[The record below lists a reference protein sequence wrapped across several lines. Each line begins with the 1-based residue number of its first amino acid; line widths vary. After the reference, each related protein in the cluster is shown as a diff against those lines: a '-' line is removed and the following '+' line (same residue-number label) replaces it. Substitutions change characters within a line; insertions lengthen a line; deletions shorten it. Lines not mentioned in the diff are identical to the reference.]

1 MMSRKAAFEPSDFA
15 SAGDEFAIFSQRVV
29 LADAIAP
36 ACVVVRHGMI
46 TEILSIASDCEVPV
60 IDVGELVILP
70 GLIDPHV
77 HFNDPGRDDWE
88 GFQSGT
94 LAAAAGG
101 ITTIVDMPLNSSP
114 VTTTASAMDAKV
126 AAARGRIAIDVGL
139 HGGLVPENAHR
150 IAELIDAGVMGVK
163 AFLCH
168 SGIDDFPNVSREHL
182 AIAMPQLA
190 DAGVV
195 LLAHAEI
202 ATPVPPMPVTLMPN
216 PRSYR
221 DYLASRPPRFERDA
235 IEMLIDLC
243 RQTGCRTHIVHLA
256 DTGSVDSLRAARAA
270 GLPITV
276 ETCPHY
282 LTFTADQIA
291 DGQTQFKCAPPIRD
305 QENREG
311 LWQALR
317 DGVIDFIASDHSPCP
332 PTMKTLD
339 SGRFD
344 QAWGGISSVQLG
356 LSAVWTEASQ
366 RGFSLHDVARWMS
379 HSPGSVFAIRAGIA
393 VGNPASL
400 VIFDPEAT
408 FRVNAAQLFHRHR
421 LTPYDGRVMRGIVHA
436 TLIRGKPAA
445 TGQGKVIF
453 RSLHGH
459 TS

>member
-1 MMSRKAAFEPSDFA
+1 MSREDAFPSYDFA
-15 SAGDEFAIFSQRVV
+15 DVGDEFAIFSQRVV
-29 LADAIAP
+29 LPDSIAP
-36 ACVVVRHGMI
+36 ACLVVRDGLVAK
-46 TEILSIASDCEVPV
+46 ILSSASDCDLPV
-60 IDVGELVILP
+60 IDVGSLAILP

-77 HFNDPGRDDWE
+77 HFNDPGREQWE
-88 GFQSGT
+88 GFSSGT
-94 LAAAAGG
+94 RAAAAGG

-114 VTTTASAMDAKV
+114 VTTTPAAFTAKV
-126 AAARGRIAIDVGL
+126 AAASGRIAIDVGL
-139 HGGLVPENAHR
+139 HGGLVPENAGR
-150 IAELIDAGVMGVK
+150 MAELIDTGVIGVK
-163 AFLCH
+163 AFLCD
-168 SGIDDFPNVSREHL
+168 SGIDEFPHVQHKHL
-182 AIAMPQLA
+182 ALAMPQLA

-202 ATPVPPMPVTLMPN
+202 ATPMPSMSD

-221 DYLASRPPRFERDA
+221 DYMASRPPSFEREA

-256 DTGSVDSLRAARAA
+256 DAGSVDRLKAARAE

-282 LTFTADQIA
+282 LTFTADEIA
-291 DGQTQFKCAPPIRD
+291 DGETQFKCAPPIRD
-305 QENREG
+305 ADNRES
-311 LWQALR
+311 LWQSLR

-332 PTMKTLD
+332 PALKAFD

-366 RGFSLHDVARWMS
+366 RGFSLHDIARWMS
-379 HSPGSVFAIRAGIA
+379 RMPGETFGLREGIA

-400 VIFDPEAT
+400 VIIDPEAT
-408 FRVNAAQLFHRHR
+408 FVVDAAKLFHRHR
-421 LTPYDGRVMRGIVHA
+421 ITPYDGRVMRGVVHA

-445 TGQGKVIF
+445 IGQGQVIF
-453 RSLHGH
+453 RSTRGL
-459 TS
+459 SS

>member
-1 MMSRKAAFEPSDFA
+1 MSRTAAFEPSDFA
-15 SAGDEFAIFSQRVV
+15 SVGDEFAIHSQRVV
-29 LADAIAP
+29 LSDRVVP
-36 ACVVVRHGMI
+36 ACLVVRRGVI
-46 TEILSIASDCEVPV
+46 TEILSVANDCEIPV
-60 IDVGELVILP
+60 IDVGQLAILP

-77 HFNDPGRDDWE
+77 HFNDPGREHWE

-114 VTTTASAMDAKV
+114 VTTTVAAMDAKV
-126 AAARGRIAIDVGL
+126 AASSGQIAIDVGL
-139 HGGLVPENAHR
+139 HGGLVPGNAHR
-150 IAELIDAGVMGVK
+150 IAELIDAGVIGIK

-168 SGIDDFPNVSREHL
+168 SGIDDFPNVSGEHL
-182 AIAMPQLA
+182 ALAMPQLA

-202 ATPVPPMPVTLMPN
+202 ATPMPPMLN

-221 DYLASRPPRFERDA
+221 DYLASRPPRFERHA

-256 DTGSVDSLRAARAA
+256 DAGSIDSLKAARAA

-305 QENREG
+305 PENRER

-317 DGVIDFIASDHSPCP
+317 DGVIDLIASDHSPCP
-332 PTMKTLD
+332 PTMKAMD

-356 LSAVWTEASQ
+356 LAAVWTEASQ
-366 RGFSLHDVARWMS
+366 RGFSLPDVARWMS
-379 HSPGSVFAIRAGIA
+379 HSPGSVFGIRAGIA
-393 VGNPASL
+393 VGNPASVVVL
-400 VIFDPEAT
+400 DPEAT
-408 FRVNAAQLFHRHR
+408 FRVDAAQLFHRHR
-421 LTPYDGRVMRGIVHA
+421 VTPYDGRMLRGIVHA
-436 TLIRGKPAA
+436 TLIRGRPAA

-453 RSLHGH
+453 RSSHGLL
-459 TS
+459 S

>member
-15 SAGDEFAIFSQRVV
+15 SAGDEFAIRSRRVV

-36 ACVVVRHGMI
+36 ACVVVRHGVI
-46 TEILSIASDCEVPV
+46 TEMLSGDGDCEVPV
-60 IDVGELVILP
+60 IDVGDLAILP

-114 VTTTASAMDAKV
+114 VTTTASAIEAKV

-150 IAELIDAGVMGVK
+150 VAELIDAGVIGIK

-168 SGIDDFPNVSREHL
+168 SGIDDFPNVSREDL
-182 AIAMPQLA
+182 AVAMPRLA

-202 ATPVPPMPVTLMPN
+202 ATPMPPMGD

-256 DTGSVDSLRAARAA
+256 DAGSVDRLQAARAA

-305 QENREG
+305 QENLDG
-311 LWQALR
+311 LWKALG

-332 PTMKTLD
+332 PAMKAPDT
-339 SGRFD
+339 GRFD

-356 LSAVWTEASQ
+356 LSAVWAEASR
-366 RGFSLHDVARWMS
+366 RGFSLHDVVRWMS
-379 HSPGSVFAIRAGIA
+379 HSPGSVFGVRAGIA
-393 VGNPASL
+393 LGNPASL
-400 VIFDPEAT
+400 VVFDPEAT
-408 FRVNAAQLFHRHR
+408 FCVDAAQLFHRHR
-421 LTPYDGRVMRGIVHA
+421 ITPYDGRVMRGVVHA

-445 TGQGKVIF
+445 TGQGKIIF
-453 RSLHGH
+453 RSLDGH
-459 TS
+459 CL